1 MKEIMHMKAQKKI
14 GKKREFSTEYS
25 GVSVYPFSELANGE
39 ILSLTPYTKERFP
52 KNHKVINLN
61 YAIIRLSAAQE

>member
-1 MKEIMHMKAQKKI
+1 M
-14 GKKREFSTEYS
+14 EYS
-25 GVSVYPFSELANGE
+25 GVSVHPFSELANGE